1 VIERTRTAIAR
12 IKQAGSDLI
21 AIKRL

>member
-1 VIERTRTAIAR
+1 VIEPIEPAIAR
-12 IKQAGSDLI
+12 IKQAGSEVT